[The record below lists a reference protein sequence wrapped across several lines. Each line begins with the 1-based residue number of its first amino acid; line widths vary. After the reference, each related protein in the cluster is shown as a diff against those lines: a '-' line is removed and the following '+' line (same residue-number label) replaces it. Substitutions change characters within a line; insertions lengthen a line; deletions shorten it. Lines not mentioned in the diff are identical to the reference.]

1 MYDKVLITGATG
13 FIGSHLAKDLVDKG
27 QTIRCLVRSSS
38 SKIAVGYLQR
48 LGAELVYGDLLD
60 IPSLKKAVHGINAV
74 YHLGGGGRVGMPKQM
89 QYKINVEGTKNLLET
104 CLEQG
109 HIEKFVHQSTC
120 AVMGDIRGNGPADE
134 TYPYNPNNI
143 AYSKAKTETEK
154 LALLY
159 KDRIPLVVVRFPGV
173 YGSPLMKE
181 ERSKIDGVT
190 PFLMII
196 SSIKDKQWRYI
207 GDGKNLVRLVHTDDA
222 VHGFELA
229 AENGKLGEA
238 YIIGDNKAVS
248 MEEMVETI
256 ARILNVDAP
265 KGHIPVSVAQ
275 LFAVLYE
282 LRARLLGGVP
292 TISREMVTGFITNMD
307 ISISKAKRELGYQ
320 PRITLEEGM
329 KETISWYKENGYL
342 N

>member
-13 FIGSHLAKDLVDKG
+13 FIGSHLAKDLVVKG

-38 SKIAVGYLQR
+38 SKIAVDYLQR
-48 LGAELVYGDLLD
+48 LGAELVQGDLLD
-60 IPSLKKAVHGINAV
+60 LPSLKKAIHGVDAV
-74 YHLGGGGRVGMPKQM
+74 YHLGGGGRVGMPTQT
-89 QYKINVEGTKNLLET
+89 QYKINVEGTRNLLEV
-104 CLEQG
+104 CLKQG

-120 AVMGDIRGNGPADE
+120 AVMGDIKGNGPADE

-154 LALLY
+154 LALSY

-173 YGSPLMKE
+173 YGPPLMNE

-196 SSIKDKQWRYI
+196 SSIKDGQWRYI
-207 GDGKNLVRLVHTDDA
+207 GDGRNLVRLVHIGDA
-222 VHGFELA
+222 VHGFELVV
-229 AENGKLGEA
+229 ENGKLGEVYVIA
-238 YIIGDNKAVS
+238 DNKAVR

-265 KGHIPVSVAQ
+265 KGHIPVHMAQ
-275 LFAVLYE
+275 LFAALYE
-282 LRARLLGGVP
+282 LRARLFGGMP
-292 TISREMVTGFITNMD
+292 TISREMVTGFIANMD
-307 ISISKAKRELGYQ
+307 ISISKARRELGYQ
-320 PRITLEEGM
+320 PRIALEEGM
-329 KETISWYKENGYL
+329 RETIIWYKENGYL